1 MTLKFY
7 DSVVKGLK
15 LTVRQFCGITITFD
29 TFGEVTGENLVG
41 GERLFPCILKRVKNL
56 GSSGI
61 ILFWYKKIVQ
71 VRKGQ
76 GIYSPPTPWTLDRL
90 SCYLYYI
97 AFQAQLFYVRAC
109 KTANRCLD
117 QYQNSILISTLPIS
131 FLSNAIFK

>member
-41 GERLFPCILKRVKNL
+41 GERPLPCILKRVKIL
-56 GSSGI
+56 GGSGI

-71 VRKGQ
+71 LRKGK
-76 GIYSPPTPWTLDRL
+76 GMYSPPTHWTLDRL

-97 AFQAQLFYVRAC
+97 AVQTQLFYVRGC
-109 KTANRCLD
+109 KTANSCLD
-117 QYQNSILISTLPIS
+117 Q
-131 FLSNAIFK
+131 